1 MILTIKG
8 TGKKNGELPIGMAEA
23 REYFSDLGA
32 FVQKIEDVETVK
44 PLGAP
49 MTYLVTDK
57 PIGAFN
63 YFVTIVS
70 VLVGEWHDKGMT
82 LSSRDFDTEKIQSKN
97 QVLKGFIEGELV
109 LTELTADK
117 TGVDLSFTMTIEFP
131 LPGALRLMPQTLVK
145 STADGIMTLKMGATV
160 DALYKKVLNDFQL
173 TA

>member
-8 TGKKNGELPIGMAEA
+8 TGKKNGEIPVGMAKA
-23 REYFSDLGA
+23 KEYFSDLGA

-49 MTYLVTDK
+49 LTYLVTDK

-63 YFVTIVS
+63 YYVTIVS

-82 LSSRDFDTEKIQSKN
+82 LSSRDFDTDKIKSEH

-109 LTELTADK
+109 LADLGADR

-131 LPGALRLMPQTLVK
+131 LPGALRLMPQALVK
-145 STADGIMTLKMGATV
+145 STSDGIMSLKMGATV
-160 DALYKKVLNDFQL
+160 EALYKKVLNDFQL
-173 TA
+173 AG